1 MWARISTRVTS
12 CTDDDVTCP
21 GLFSRDK
28 WCATARQPVG
38 LPYEAPTAPGQQ
50 PAQAPPPTGRHGAA
64 PRPLRNQGGAQQ
76 CSPPSRLPFQTR
88 HERCCSFDDRRLQDL
103 PPPEFMGAEWPE
115 LMPCGGKCED
125 SYCSN
130 VTLEAVRGKH
140 LSTPCRAAR
149 VGGDHTP
156 APEPVLCRVPLGSAR
171 SSRDSSCTYI
181 CDRPKPAPQPS
192 HSVLRANPTL
202 G

>member
-1 MWARISTRVTS
+1 MTS

-28 WCATARQPVG
+28 WRATARQPVG

-64 PRPLRNQGGAQQ
+64 PRPLRDQGGAQQ

-140 LSTPCRAAR
+140 LSTPCRAVR
-149 VGGDHTP
+149 VGGTTRRPPSRFSAESHLAQP
-156 APEPVLCRVPLGSAR
+156 EAPVTAR
-171 SSRDSSCTYI
+171 ALTYVTG
-181 CDRPKPAPQPS
+181 RNLP
-192 HSVLRANPTL
+192 HNLPTQS
-202 G
+202 

>member
-64 PRPLRNQGGAQQ
+64 PRPLRDQGGAQQ
-76 CSPPSRLPFQTR
+76 CSPPSRLPFQTL
-88 HERCCSFDDRRLQDL
+88 HERCCSFDDRHLQDL

-140 LSTPCRAAR
+140 LSTPCRAVR
-149 VGGDHTP
+149 VGGTTP
-156 APEPVLCRVPLGSAR
+156 WPPSRFSAESHLAQPEAPVTAR
-171 SSRDSSCTYI
+171 ALTYVTG
-181 CDRPKPAPQPS
+181 RNLP
-192 HSVLRANPTL
+192 HNLPTQS
-202 G
+202 

>member
-1 MWARISTRVTS
+1 MWARFSPHVTS

-28 WCATARQPVG
+28 CCATARQPVG
-38 LPYEAPTAPGQQ
+38 LPYEAPTVPGQQ

-64 PRPLRNQGGAQQ
+64 PRPLRDQGGAQQ

-103 PPPEFMGAEWPE
+103 PPPEFVGAEWPE

-140 LSTPCRAAR
+140 LSTPCRAVW
-149 VGGDHTP
+149 VGGTTP
-156 APEPVLCRVPLGSAR
+156 RPPSRFSAESHLAQPEAPVTAR
-171 SSRDSSCTYI
+171 ALTYVTG
-181 CDRPKPAPQPS
+181 RNLP
-192 HSVLRANPTL
+192 HNLPTQS
-202 G
+202 